1 MRDSDSSDNNSIQ
14 FSEYSSTKNEI
25 EESVVIEK
33 QTQTIQKKDNEE
45 INLTNVN
52 SSIFSINQSMDIK
65 EKEKEKAPQKK
76 NFKEKSALKNNEY
89 KSQNKGN
96 RITYIYPEP
105 IKGNKISVIID
116 KEKSAYKNHSVY
128 EISKDIDNN
137 KHILCYRRYDNFD
150 VFYSALKIRFPHYIY
165 PRLPPKNIMTKVYDN
180 KTFLEQRRKQL
191 EFFINEISFH
201 SNIGKSEEI
210 KKFLNGAN
218 FDDKYFK
225 SLLPLFDYPETSKK
239 IKNSNN
245 IVTATIKGA
254 SYLYKYFTGIKGQN
268 NESEN
273 SKKIWDIIKNLDKKI
288 EKYNKAFEEIKN
300 IYNSLIEEN
309 KEKKF
314 MMNNLLFLKNEE
326 STIQNNIDKK
336 KFNDLIELSQKYDF
350 ERSELLLKNFEQNIV
365 NTLDYCILYLY
376 GEQDAI
382 ERYIEFLEKYK
393 EIINY
398 KKQENDDKRIYIEQ
412 ENIKRDID
420 RYESKLLE
428 EIYKIENRTE
438 GEFEMAIHSLIVSFK
453 DSSEQFVDLFQNS
466 NFINE

>member
-1 MRDSDSSDNNSIQ
+1 MGQILM
-14 FSEYSSTKNEI
+14 
-25 EESVVIEK
+25 
-33 QTQTIQKKDNEE
+33 
-45 INLTNVN
+45 IN
-52 SSIFSINQSMDIK
+52 
-65 EKEKEKAPQKK
+65 
-76 NFKEKSALKNNEY
+76 
-89 KSQNKGN
+89 
-96 RITYIYPEP
+96 
-105 IKGNKISVIID
+105 
-116 KEKSAYKNHSVY
+116 
-128 EISKDIDNN
+128 
-137 KHILCYRRYDNFD
+137 ILNLF
-150 VFYSALKIRFPHYIY
+150 
-165 PRLPPKNIMTKVYDN
+165 
-180 KTFLEQRRKQL
+180 
-191 EFFINEISFH
+191 
-201 SNIGKSEEI
+201 
-210 KKFLNGAN
+210 
-218 FDDKYFK
+218 
-225 SLLPLFDYPETSKK
+225 LPLFDYPETSKK

-245 IVTATIKGA
+245 IVTTTIKGA

-428 EIYKIENRTE
+428 EIYKIENRTKR
-438 GEFEMAIHSLIVSFK
+438 EFEMAIHSLIVSFK